1 MSPTGPGAWPP
12 SGEPPAAAPGASGID
27 GSGIED
33 SGIEVSGIDLDLA
46 FGCDEDLAGA
56 LVNQAGALADPLAGA
71 DLWHERLSGW
81 LDALQAELPEALQ
94 SQAYCLGLQLVSD
107 ASIAALNQ
115 DWRGKGGPT
124 DVLAFAAQDDDL
136 EGALPMPRPTQLQ
149 GDGEAGEDDDVE
161 DERTDLS
168 EAGGDPGSG
177 DEDEDEAELDGD
189 ADDEADEE
197 ADEEAVAEA
206 DADDSDDDG
215 DQDWDPAFDAL
226 ELGDI
231 VISLDTA
238 ARQAP
243 EHGHSLEQE
252 LLFLASHGLLH
263 LVGWDHPDDASLA
276 AMLARQ
282 ERLLAAAGPSLAP

>member
-1 MSPTGPGAWPP
+1 MSPTDPGPGSNSTSSERPQT
-12 SGEPPAAAPGASGID
+12 GHQASGPA
-27 GSGIED
+27 
-33 SGIEVSGIDLDLA
+33 IDLDLA
-46 FGCDEDLAGA
+46 FSSDDDLAEA
-56 LVNQAGALADPLAGA
+56 LVSQAGPLADPVAGA
-71 DLWHERLSGW
+71 DLWHECLSGW
-81 LDALQAELPEALQ
+81 LNALQAELPEALQ

-115 DWRGKGGPT
+115 DWRGKSGPT

-136 EGALPMPRPTQLQ
+136 EGAFPMPLPPQLER
-149 GDGEAGEDDDVE
+149 DGEEN
-161 DERTDLS
+161 S
-168 EAGGDPGSG
+168 
-177 DEDEDEAELDGD
+177 EDEADGGGDDPEGDDLDEP
-189 ADDEADEE
+189 DEADE
-197 ADEEAVAEA
+197 
-206 DADDSDDDG
+206 G
-215 DQDWDPAFDAL
+215 DWDPALGAL

-282 ERLLAAAGPSLAP
+282 ERLLAAGPPLAPSA

>member
-1 MSPTGPGAWPP
+1 MSPTDPGPGSNSTSSERPQT
-12 SGEPPAAAPGASGID
+12 GNQASGPA
-27 GSGIED
+27 
-33 SGIEVSGIDLDLA
+33 IDLDLA
-46 FGCDEDLAGA
+46 FSSDDDLAEA
-56 LVNQAGALADPLAGA
+56 LLNQARPLADPLSGA

-94 SQAYCLGLQLVSD
+94 SEAYCLGLQLVSD

-115 DWRGKGGPT
+115 DWRGKSGPT

-136 EGALPMPRPTQLQ
+136 EGAFPMPLPPQLER
-149 GDGEAGEDDDVE
+149 DGEEDSEDEGDDGEDGPEGDDL
-161 DERTDLS
+161 DET
-168 EAGGDPGSG
+168 
-177 DEDEDEAELDGD
+177 
-189 ADDEADEE
+189 DEAD
-197 ADEEAVAEA
+197 
-206 DADDSDDDG
+206 DG
-215 DQDWDPAFDAL
+215 DWDPAFDAL

-282 ERLLAAAGPSLAP
+282 ERLLAAAGASLAP

>member
-12 SGEPPAAAPGASGID
+12 SGEPPAAAPGAPAIRGSGIGGSGIGGSGID
-27 GSGIED
+27 D
-33 SGIEVSGIDLDLA
+33 SGIDLDLA
-46 FGCDEDLAGA
+46 FGCDGDLAGA

-81 LDALQAELPEALQ
+81 LDALQTELPEALQ
-94 SQAYCLGLQLVSD
+94 SEAYCLGLQLVSD

-136 EGALPMPRPTQLQ
+136 EGAFPMPLATQLQ
-149 GDGEAGEDDDVE
+149 GDGEAGEDDAFEDDDVE
-161 DERTDLS
+161 DERTDQG

-177 DEDEDEAELDGD
+177 DEDELDGD
-189 ADDEADEE
+189 ADEE
-197 ADEEAVAEA
+197 AGEEAGEE
-206 DADDSDDDG
+206 DSDDDG
-215 DQDWDPAFDAL
+215 DQDWNPAFDAL

>member
-1 MSPTGPGAWPP
+1 MSPSDPGSWPP
-12 SGEPPAAAPGASGID
+12 SGEPAAGSAGI
-27 GSGIED
+27 GD
-33 SGIEVSGIDLDLA
+33 SGIGDSGIAGTAIGDSGIDLDLA
-46 FGCDEDLAGA
+46 FGCNDDLAGA
-56 LVNQAGALADPLAGA
+56 LVNQAGPLADPLTGA

-107 ASIAALNQ
+107 TSIAALNQ
-115 DWRGKGGPT
+115 DWRGKSGPT

-136 EGALPMPRPTQLQ
+136 EGAFPMPLPSQLQ
-149 GDGEAGEDDDVE
+149 ADGEAD
-161 DERTDLS
+161 
-168 EAGGDPGSG
+168 GDHGAG
-177 DEDEDEAELDGD
+177 DEDELDGD
-189 ADDEADEE
+189 AEDEAEDEDDGEADAEADGEADE
-197 ADEEAVAEA
+197 EA
-206 DADDSDDDG
+206 DADDSDDG
-215 DQDWDPAFDAL
+215 DQDWEPAFGAL

-282 ERLLAAAGPSLAP
+282 GDLLDPAAAPRLAPSA

>member
-1 MSPTGPGAWPP
+1 MSPTDPGARNPSPPAP
-12 SGEPPAAAPGASGID
+12 SGEPQEPATSASGP
-27 GSGIED
+27 
-33 SGIEVSGIDLDLA
+33 GIDLDLA
-46 FGCDEDLAGA
+46 FSSDDDLAEA
-56 LVNQAGALADPLAGA
+56 LLNQAGPLGDPLAGP

-81 LDALQAELPEALQ
+81 LDDLQAELPEALQ
-94 SQAYCLGLQLVSD
+94 SEAYCLGLQLVSD

-115 DWRGKGGPT
+115 DWRGKSGPT

-136 EGALPMPRPTQLQ
+136 EEAFPMPLPPQLER
-149 GDGEAGEDDDVE
+149 DGEDEIDDAGDDE
-161 DERTDLS
+161 
-168 EAGGDPGSG
+168 G
-177 DEDEDEAELDGD
+177 DEPDGD
-189 ADDEADEE
+189 EEGDEPSDEADSE
-197 ADEEAVAEA
+197 
-206 DADDSDDDG
+206 
-215 DQDWDPAFDAL
+215 DWGPAFGAL

-263 LVGWDHPDDASLA
+263 LLGWDHPDDASLA

-282 ERLLAAAGPSLAP
+282 DLLLAAAAQASA

>member
-1 MSPTGPGAWPP
+1 MSPTDPGPGSNSTSSERPQT
-12 SGEPPAAAPGASGID
+12 GNQASGPA
-27 GSGIED
+27 
-33 SGIEVSGIDLDLA
+33 IDLDLA
-46 FGCDEDLAGA
+46 FSSDDDLAEA
-56 LVNQAGALADPLAGA
+56 LLNQAGPLADPLAGA

-94 SQAYCLGLQLVSD
+94 SEAYCLGLQLVSD

-115 DWRGKGGPT
+115 DWRGKSGPT

-136 EGALPMPRPTQLQ
+136 EGAFPMPLPPQLER
-149 GDGEAGEDDDVE
+149 DGEEDSEDEGDDGEDGPEGDDL
-161 DERTDLS
+161 DET
-168 EAGGDPGSG
+168 
-177 DEDEDEAELDGD
+177 
-189 ADDEADEE
+189 DEAD
-197 ADEEAVAEA
+197 
-206 DADDSDDDG
+206 DG
-215 DQDWDPAFDAL
+215 DWDPAFDAL

>member
-1 MSPTGPGAWPP
+1 MSPTDPGSWPP
-12 SGEPPAAAPGASGID
+12 SGEPAAAAGGPAGI
-27 GSGIED
+27 GD
-33 SGIEVSGIDLDLA
+33 SGIAGTAIGDSGIDLDLA
-46 FGCDEDLAGA
+46 FGCNDDLAGA
-56 LVNQAGALADPLAGA
+56 LVNQAGPLADPLTGA

-115 DWRGKGGPT
+115 DWRGKSGPT

-136 EGALPMPRPTQLQ
+136 EGAFPMPLPSQLQ
-149 GDGEAGEDDDVE
+149 ANG
-161 DERTDLS
+161 
-168 EAGGDPGSG
+168 EAGGDHGAG
-177 DEDEDEAELDGD
+177 DEDELDGD
-189 ADDEADEE
+189 AEDEDDDDDDGEADAEADGEADE
-197 ADEEAVAEA
+197 EA

-215 DQDWDPAFDAL
+215 DQDWEPAFGAL

-282 ERLLAAAGPSLAP
+282 GDLLDPAAASGLPLAPEAAAGI

>member
-12 SGEPPAAAPGASGID
+12 SGEPPAAAPGASGI
-27 GSGIED
+27 ED
-33 SGIEVSGIDLDLA
+33 SGIDLDLA
-46 FGCDEDLAGA
+46 FGCDEDLGGA
-56 LVNQAGALADPLAGA
+56 LVNQAGPLADPVAGA

-136 EGALPMPRPTQLQ
+136 EGAFPMPLPPQFQ
-149 GDGEAGEDDDVE
+149 GDGEAGEDDDFE
-161 DERTDLS
+161 DERTDQS

-177 DEDEDEAELDGD
+177 DEDEAELDGD
-189 ADDEADEE
+189 AGDEADEE
-197 ADEEAVAEA
+197 ADE
-206 DADDSDDDG
+206 DGSDDDG

-231 VISLDTA
+231 VISLETA

-282 ERLLAAAGPSLAP
+282 ERLLAAGPPLAPSA

>member
-12 SGEPPAAAPGASGID
+12 SGEPPAAAPGASGI
-27 GSGIED
+27 ED
-33 SGIEVSGIDLDLA
+33 SGIDLDLA
-46 FGCDEDLAGA
+46 FGCDEDLGGA
-56 LVNQAGALADPLAGA
+56 LVNLAGPLADPVAGA

-81 LDALQAELPEALQ
+81 LNALQAELPEALQ

-136 EGALPMPRPTQLQ
+136 EGAFPMPLPPQFQ
-149 GDGEAGEDDDVE
+149 GDGEAGEDDDFE
-161 DERTDLS
+161 DERTDQS

-177 DEDEDEAELDGD
+177 DEDEAELDGD
-189 ADDEADEE
+189 AGDEADEE
-197 ADEEAVAEA
+197 ADE
-206 DADDSDDDG
+206 DDSDDDG

-231 VISLDTA
+231 VISLETA

-282 ERLLAAAGPSLAP
+282 ERLLAAGPPLAPSA

>member
-12 SGEPPAAAPGASGID
+12 SAEPPAAAPGASGGSAIGGPSIEETGID
-27 GSGIED
+27 D
-33 SGIEVSGIDLDLA
+33 SGTDLDLA
-46 FGCDEDLAGA
+46 FGCDGDLAGA

-71 DLWHERLSGW
+71 DFWHERLSGW

-136 EGALPMPRPTQLQ
+136 EGAFPKPLPTQLQ
-149 GDGEAGEDDDVE
+149 GDGEAGEDDAFE
-161 DERTDLS
+161 DERTDQG

-177 DEDEDEAELDGD
+177 DEDELDGD
-189 ADDEADEE
+189 ADEE
-197 ADEEAVAEA
+197 AGEEAGEE
-206 DADDSDDDG
+206 DSGDDG

-282 ERLLAAAGPSLAP
+282 ERLLAAAGASLAP

>member
-1 MSPTGPGAWPP
+1 MRPTGPGAWPP
-12 SGEPPAAAPGASGID
+12 SGEPPAAAPSPSAIG

-33 SGIEVSGIDLDLA
+33 TAIDLDLA
-46 FGCDEDLAGA
+46 FGSDEDLAEE
-56 LVNQAGALADPLAGA
+56 LLNQAGPLADPLAGA
-71 DLWHERLSGW
+71 NLWHERLSGW

-136 EGALPMPRPTQLQ
+136 EEAFPLPLPTQLKA
-149 GDGEAGEDDDVE
+149 DGEAGEDDDFE
-161 DERTDLS
+161 DERTDQS
-168 EAGGDPGSG
+168 DAGGDPGSG
-177 DEDEDEAELDGD
+177 DEDEDELDGD

-197 ADEEAVAEA
+197 ADE
-206 DADDSDDDG
+206 DDSDDDG
-215 DQDWDPAFDAL
+215 DQDWGPAFGAL

-282 ERLLAAAGPSLAP
+282 EQLLAAAGPSLAPSA

>member
-12 SGEPPAAAPGASGID
+12 SGEPPAAAPGASGI
-27 GSGIED
+27 ED
-33 SGIEVSGIDLDLA
+33 SSIDLDLA
-46 FGCDEDLAGA
+46 FGCDDDLAGA
-56 LVNQAGALADPLAGA
+56 LVNQAGPLADPLAGA
-71 DLWHERLSGW
+71 DLWHKRLSGW
-81 LDALQAELPEALQ
+81 LNALQAELPEALQ

-136 EGALPMPRPTQLQ
+136 EGAFPMPLPPQLQ

-161 DERTDLS
+161 DERTDQS

-177 DEDEDEAELDGD
+177 DEDEAELDGD
-189 ADDEADEE
+189 AGDEADEE
-197 ADEEAVAEA
+197 ADE
-206 DADDSDDDG
+206 DDSDDDG

-231 VISLDTA
+231 VISLETA

>member
-1 MSPTGPGAWPP
+1 MSPTDPGPGSNSTSSERPQT
-12 SGEPPAAAPGASGID
+12 GNQASGPA
-27 GSGIED
+27 
-33 SGIEVSGIDLDLA
+33 IDLDLA
-46 FGCDEDLAGA
+46 FSSDDDLAEA
-56 LVNQAGALADPLAGA
+56 LLNQAGPLADPLAGA

-115 DWRGKGGPT
+115 DWRGKSGPT

-136 EGALPMPRPTQLQ
+136 EGAFPMPLPPQLER
-149 GDGEAGEDDDVE
+149 DGEEDSQDEGDDGEDGPEGDDL
-161 DERTDLS
+161 DET
-168 EAGGDPGSG
+168 
-177 DEDEDEAELDGD
+177 
-189 ADDEADEE
+189 DEAD
-197 ADEEAVAEA
+197 
-206 DADDSDDDG
+206 DG
-215 DQDWDPAFDAL
+215 DWDPTFGAL

>member
-1 MSPTGPGAWPP
+1 MSPTD
-12 SGEPPAAAPGASGID
+12 PAANDPAATDPAASTPGAS
-27 GSGIED
+27 
-33 SGIEVSGIDLDLA
+33 DLDLA
-46 FGCDEDLAGA
+46 FSSDDDLAEE
-56 LVNQAGALADPLAGA
+56 LLNLAGPLADPLAGA
-71 DLWHERLSGW
+71 DLWHGRLSAW
-81 LDALQAELPEALQ
+81 LDDLQADLPEALQ
-94 SQAYCLGLQLVSD
+94 SQAYSLGLQLVSD

-136 EGALPMPRPTQLQ
+136 EGAFPMPLATQLQ
-149 GDGEAGEDDDVE
+149 GDGVAGEDDAFE
-161 DERTDLS
+161 DERTDQGD
-168 EAGGDPGSG
+168 AGGDPGSG
-177 DEDEDEAELDGD
+177 DEDELDGD

-197 ADEEAVAEA
+197 ADEEAGE
-206 DADDSDDDG
+206 DDSDDDG

-282 ERLLAAAGPSLAP
+282 ERLLAAAGASLAP

>member
-1 MSPTGPGAWPP
+1 MRPTGPGAWPP
-12 SGEPPAAAPGASGID
+12 SGEPPAAAPSPSGIG

-33 SGIEVSGIDLDLA
+33 TAIDLDLA
-46 FGCDEDLAGA
+46 FGSDEDLAEE
-56 LVNQAGALADPLAGA
+56 LLNQAGPLADPLAGA
-71 DLWHERLSGW
+71 NLWHERLSGW

-124 DVLAFAAQDDDL
+124 DVLAFAAQDADL
-136 EGALPMPRPTQLQ
+136 EEAFPMPLPTQLQ
-149 GDGEAGEDDDVE
+149 SDGEAGEDDDFE
-161 DERTDLS
+161 DERSDQS
-168 EAGGDPGSG
+168 EAGEDPGSG
-177 DEDEDEAELDGD
+177 DEDEAELD
-189 ADDEADEE
+189 DDADEE
-197 ADEEAVAEA
+197 ADE
-206 DADDSDDDG
+206 DDSDDDG
-215 DQDWDPAFDAL
+215 DQDWGPAFGAL

-282 ERLLAAAGPSLAP
+282 GDLLDPAAAPRLAPSA